1 MDFSWRRL
9 LGGLV
14 LTVLI
19 WGCSGPSSPVVPIRR
34 EIAAGDRQMDW
45 ALVYYQSWR
54 RAGDELYLRLAGQQ
68 MAQAVRTYFDLQV
81 KMGHSFPDF
90 YIVDRKRR
98 RGCRFIVQMERE
110 ASRSRVPLQV
120 PDLGGCL

>member
-1 MDFSWRRL
+1 MKAPWRL
-9 LGGLV
+9 LLTGLAAAM
-14 LTVLI
+14 LL
-19 WGCSGPSSPVVPIRR
+19 WGCTGPSSPVVPIRR

-54 RAGDELYLRLAGQQ
+54 RAGDEQYLRLARRQ
-68 MAQAVRTYFDLQV
+68 MARAVRTYFDLQV

-98 RGCRFIVQMERE
+98 RGCRFIDQMERE
-110 ASRSRVPLQV
+110 ASRFRVPLQV
-120 PDLGGCL
+120 PELGGCL